1 MVSIL
6 VCTSLHTCSLFLKD
20 VKLWDVWKF
29 YVSFF
34 FLAGLDCLPERLSWF
49 ILSPA
54 VYILSALFP
63 IPILVLGGFFS
74 PPVNHYQFERQRY
87 LSVKCISLIS
97 TKAELFFPLL
107 LISVE
112 VHRFFLQV
120 CKTKLFVYWG
130 YQPFVICCF
139 YFFAI
144 NLSFNFLVSGRSFK
158 ILWIQ
163 MSNFF
168 LYDFHSPYPISI
180 IHLYFLLI
188 LA

>member
-1 MVSIL
+1 MYIFA
-6 VCTSLHTCSLFLKD
+6 HLFIVFKRCEIMGRLK
-20 VKLWDVWKF
+20 VLC
-29 YVSFF
+29 FF
-34 FLAGLDCLPERLSWF
+34 FFFFGRLRLPSWKVELIYTFSSSIYLKCSFSHTRISAGCF
-49 ILSPA
+49 
-54 VYILSALFP
+54 FP
-63 IPILVLGGFFS
+63 

-168 LYDFHSPYPISI
+168 LYDFHSPYRISI

>member
-1 MVSIL
+1 MYIFA
-6 VCTSLHTCSLFLKD
+6 HLFIVFKRCEIMGRLK
-20 VKLWDVWKF
+20 VLCF
-29 YVSFF
+29 FF